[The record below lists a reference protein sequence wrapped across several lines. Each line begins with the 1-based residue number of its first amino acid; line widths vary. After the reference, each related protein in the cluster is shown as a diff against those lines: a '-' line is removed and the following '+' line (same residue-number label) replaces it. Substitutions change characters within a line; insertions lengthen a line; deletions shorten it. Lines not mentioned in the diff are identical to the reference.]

1 MALEKIEWNNQGF
14 RDFLQSS
21 EVEQLVRGKAETIA
35 HRANASLSEE
45 SSGFK
50 AHSMKASSRYIAFAG
65 TTDAASVRAESE
77 NKVLSRAVGV

>member
-14 RDFLQSS
+14 RDLLQSS

-35 HRANASLSEE
+35 HRANAGMSEE